1 MFMGTQTAADLAK
14 AGKVKMAPIT
24 RINHSANWSLRCSGE

>member
-1 MFMGTQTAADLAK
+1 MGTQTAADLAK

-24 RINHSANWSLRCSGE
+24 RINHISANWSLRCSGE